1 MYRYVRLDLRVELDG
16 NLDETDVENIYDVRP
31 KVLMSSSDDVKLD
44 GRQVVIDW
52 DSLDSDKPFSW
63 VELLGWDVV
72 EYEE

>member
-1 MYRYVRLDLRVELDG
+1 MYRYIRLDLRVELDG

-72 EYEE
+72 EYDE